1 MLVGLWFSNLGL
13 FYLTT
18 VIVVP
23 VDSRNFVERF
33 IEFKRDDKQLI
44 YIDTVCRQSYC
55 YLKQKSTYW
64 KEFILWM
71 YLKENIVAYLF
82 CKNISS
88 MYNEFT

>member
-33 IEFKRDDKQLI
+33 TEFKRDDKQLI
-44 YIDTVCRQSYC
+44 YIDTVCRQSSC
-55 YLKQKSTYW
+55 YLKQKWTYW

-82 CKNISS
+82 CKNISC